1 MKVMKMKRTHIPADS
16 IKIRRTDYG
25 WTRLVPC
32 PDDEVKT
39 HTWRP
44 DEVA

>member
-16 IKIRRTDYG
+16 MKILRTDCKS
-25 WTRLVPC
+25 TRLMPFSH
-32 PDDEVKT
+32 DRAKT

-44 DEVA
+44 DEEA